1 MRNVVSLSL
10 WVCLSIGAGNSGPL
24 AADEK
29 TKDSKDDNA
38 NVKSIIDKAI
48 AAHGGESKIAKLKTA
63 TIKVQGKQTVPGQG
77 DVPCTLE
84 DSWQLPNQYRTQIA
98 LEVKGMTL
106 TQLLILNGEK
116 GWISLNKFSQEMDP
130 KMVAEMKEQLYAE
143 TLDKLFPLRDKG
155 YELSSLGETKINEK
169 DALGIKVSSQGHKDV
184 SLYFDKAT
192 GLCVKRAH
200 RILDSSGKEVLQEVV
215 FSDFKDVDGVKHF
228 QKITA
233 FRNGQKMI
241 EGEVTELKFFDKLEE
256 KLFAKPE

>member
-1 MRNVVSLSL
+1 MNADQLAEQKEVQHASYVTSLL
-10 WVCLSIGAGNSGPL
+10 PIKGVGYTLAPL
-24 AADEK
+24 AE
-29 TKDSKDDNA
+29 
-38 NVKSIIDKAI
+38 
-48 AAHGGESKIAKLKTA
+48 AK
-63 TIKVQGKQTVPGQG
+63 
-77 DVPCTLE
+77 
-84 DSWQLPNQYRTQIA
+84 
-98 LEVKGMTL
+98 
-106 TQLLILNGEK
+106 
-116 GWISLNKFSQEMDP
+116 
-130 KMVAEMKEQLYAE
+130 VAGRPAV
-143 TLDKLFPLRDKG
+143 G
-155 YELSSLGETKINEK
+155 V
-169 DALGIKVSSQGHKDV
+169 KVSSKGHRDV